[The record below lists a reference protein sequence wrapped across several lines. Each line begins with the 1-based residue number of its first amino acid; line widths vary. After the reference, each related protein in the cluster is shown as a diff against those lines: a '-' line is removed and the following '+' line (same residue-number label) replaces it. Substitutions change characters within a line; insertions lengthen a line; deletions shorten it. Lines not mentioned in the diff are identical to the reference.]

1 MFKMVS
7 EPTFTIPVT
16 VCVPVD
22 GGHKDQTLKV
32 KYRVVDVEELGDAVG
47 IDGQQKLLRRVVCG
61 LEDIV
66 GDDDQP
72 MTYSDE
78 LRDQLIAV
86 PYVRAAMLQNYLA
99 AVGKT
104 KLGN

>member
-1 MFKMVS
+1 MFKIVS

-32 KYRVVDVEELGDAVG
+32 KFAVVDVDELGEAAG
-47 IDGQQKLLRRVVCG
+47 LDGQQKLLRRVVRG
-61 LEDIV
+61 LEDV
-66 GDDDQP
+66 VDDADKP
-72 MTYSDE
+72 LPYSDE

-86 PYVRAAMLQNYLA
+86 PYVRAAMLQSYLA
-99 AVGKT
+99 AIGKT
-104 KLGN
+104 RVGN

>member
-1 MFKMVS
+1 MFKVVS
-7 EPTFTIPVT
+7 EPTFTVPVT

-32 KYRVVDVEELGDAVG
+32 KFRVVDVDELGDATG
-47 IDGQQKLLRRVVCG
+47 LEGQQKLLRRVVTG
-61 LEDIV
+61 LEDVV
-66 GDDDQP
+66 GDDEQP
-72 MTYSDE
+72 LAYSDE

-86 PYVRAAMLQNYLA
+86 PYVRAAMLQTYLA
-99 AVGKT
+99 AIAKT